1 MLTFIQIHI
10 LGRQGTV
17 GQLSPLLQDVVFV
30 IWLGKKKIST
40 TQKLTSPGPLWPSPL
55 PSWMSSVLYRAW
67 SLGATANST
76 MFTSF
81 LKGDSSL
88 GSQNRAGLRGELERQ
103 THPFD
108 FPAFLSDVLHP
119 VKRELLGWSHCSW
132 LIWSPLFQGPSLTS
146 TVMISCSQDY
156 SD

>member
-1 MLTFIQIHI
+1 MCLCFQW
-10 LGRQGTV
+10 LNWRGGGTIV
-17 GQLSPLLQDVVFV
+17 IPRCQTWSFSLYSSGSPSC
-30 IWLGKKKIST
+30 I
-40 TQKLTSPGPLWPSPL
+40 GPIFHCCAPSPL